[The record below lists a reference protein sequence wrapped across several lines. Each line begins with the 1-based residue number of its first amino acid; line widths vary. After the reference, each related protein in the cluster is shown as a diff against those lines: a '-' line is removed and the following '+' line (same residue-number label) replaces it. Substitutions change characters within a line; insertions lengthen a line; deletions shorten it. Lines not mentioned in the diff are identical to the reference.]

1 MLPAH
6 ILLLMS
12 LAAVDGHTAS
22 CKLRDSSILSH
33 SSAGLDQVSNLAFI
47 EVECSVPSRPFP
59 SKPGESRAGLRAA
72 TTAHQIDQSGVRK
85 EVPSETNSRGGGQ
98 NGFSA
103 PEFVWFT
110 ITLPLDPAD
119 RMLEAQRWI
128 SKLQETA
135 KQDTDLSRQ
144 QVTET
149 LLHDLS
155 SPQSMEKLSQEISQ
169 HRAGHFQVECR
180 VLDGDRMVGVGAL
193 EFEVL
198 FKGRFSD
205 RLGPPGYWQT
215 SPPK

>member
-1 MLPAH
+1 MVLVH
-6 ILLLMS
+6 ILLLTS
-12 LAAVDGHTAS
+12 LAAIDGHTAS
-22 CKLRDSSILSH
+22 CTVRDTSVISH
-33 SSAGLDQVSNLAFI
+33 SSAGLAQVSNLALI
-47 EVECSVPSRPFP
+47 EVECNVPARPFP
-59 SKPGESRAGLRAA
+59 TRPGESRNGLRAVA
-72 TTAHQIDQSGVRK
+72 TAYQVGPDDVRK
-85 EVPSETNSRGGGQ
+85 EVPSETNDRGGGQ
-98 NGFSA
+98 NGFGA

-135 KQDTDLSRQ
+135 MQDTNLSRQ

-169 HRAGHFQVECR
+169 HRAGHFRVECR
-180 VLDGDRMVGVGAL
+180 VLDGDRVVGVGTL

-205 RLGPPGYWQT
+205 RPGPLGYWQT
-215 SPPK
+215 QPPK

>member
-22 CKLRDSSILSH
+22 CKLRDSSILSR
-33 SSAGLDQVSNLAFI
+33 SSAGLAQVSNLAFI
-47 EVECSVPSRPFP
+47 EVECSVPARPFP
-59 SKPGESRAGLRAA
+59 SKPGESRNGLSASA
-72 TTAHQIDQSGVRK
+72 TAYQIDQSDVRK
-85 EVPSETNSRGGGQ
+85 EVPSELNVSGGGQ

-135 KQDTDLSRQ
+135 MQDKDLSRQ

-169 HRAGHFQVECR
+169 HRAGHFRVECR
-180 VLDGDRMVGVGAL
+180 VLDGDRVVGVGTL

-205 RLGPPGYWQT
+205 RPGPPGYWQT
-215 SPPK
+215 QPPK